1 MTRLELA
8 RKWDKASRTYDFMT
22 LGEKWR
28 DAGSRERLFNKI
40 RGRTLLVAVG
50 TGSDLKHL
58 PAGAEVVGIDVSP
71 AMIERARARLAE
83 SAARV
88 ELAVADVQGLEFP
101 SASFDTAVTVCTFCS
116 VPDPVRGLRELFRV
130 LKPGGLLLMYEHV
143 RSRIG
148 PIGFMQ
154 DLLTF
159 VTRRFGPDLN
169 RDTVGNL
176 ERAGFVLIREEN
188 TYLDFVKLIEAEKP
202 ATQ

>member
-1 MTRLELA
+1 MTRSELA

-22 LGEKWR
+22 LGEKLR

-40 RGRTLLVAVG
+40 RGRALLVAVG

-71 AMIERARARLAE
+71 AMIERARGRLAE
-83 SAARV
+83 SAANV
-88 ELAVADVQGLEFP
+88 ELAVADVQALEFP
-101 SASFDTAVTVCTFCS
+101 SAWFDTALTVCTFCS

-143 RSRIG
+143 RSQIG
-148 PIGFMQ
+148 SIGLMQ
-154 DLLTF
+154 DLLTLL
-159 VTRRFGPDLN
+159 TRRFGPDLN
-169 RDTVGNL
+169 RDTVGKL
-176 ERAGFVLIREEN
+176 KRAGFRLIREEN

-202 ATQ
+202 AVG